1 MLIAEKPIMERCWI
15 GITRWG
21 IGLLVAMLILA
32 GCGTVAQETRQSNAA
47 DTAAQS
53 QTTPSVKPEATAI
66 AAVTPL
72 PPTPAPTATLALTPT
87 PANPA
92 PELIGGGN
100 WLNSEPLTLAELR
113 GQVVL
118 IDFWTYGCINCQ
130 RTRPHVRAWWDAYRD
145 DGLVIIGVH
154 TPEFES
160 EKSLENVRA
169 AVVEQGV
176 TWPVVQD
183 NEKQIWRAYENRY
196 WPRFYL
202 IDKQGNIIY
211 DHIGEGRYEE
221 TERRI
226 VEALAE

>member
-1 MLIAEKPIMERCWI
+1 MHCWWI
-15 GITRWG
+15 RIIKRTPGI
-21 IGLLVAMLILA
+21 LLVLLALA
-32 GCGTVAQETRQSNAA
+32 GCGSMAQEARQLNTA

-53 QTTPSVKPEATAI
+53 QTTPPVTREATAM
-66 AAVTPL
+66 ATMTPL
-72 PPTPAPTATLALTPT
+72 PPTPAPTATPVLTPT

-100 WLNSEPLTLAELR
+100 WLNAEPLTLAELR

-169 AVVEQGV
+169 AIAEQGV